1 MPGRKATARSRFS
14 YRRESFRQ
22 KLTVRMAAAMLVF
35 ELVVVVLLGSWVLM
49 QFEKERNP
57 DIDNFADA
65 TWVTIITI
73 ATVGYGDA
81 YPVTG
86 GGKVTIVV
94 MLLTGV
100 GLLTAFFSVRSARK
114 VKDAE
119 RRAKGLDTNVKVSDH
134 YVVCGW
140 NQRTSHVLRR
150 LTTELSPSRT
160 PVVLLCERE
169 ENPSNDEYAFFIRG
183 SSVSERDLKRAGIE
197 RARAALLMAD
207 ETASGTGG
215 DIDAKT
221 VLAALTIKSL
231 NPGIDMTAEAME
243 TQNVHHLE
251 LAGVAE
257 VLDSNSL
264 VGEMLARS
272 TMHFGLIGLMSQL
285 ATTDAGA
292 GIHRI
297 EVTAE
302 MAGMPPAQLE
312 DHLRDTL
319 RMRPVALS
327 TEGRVKPF
335 DDEVKPR
342 PGDVLLAV
350 GCD

>member
-1 MPGRKATARSRFS
+1 MPGRKATVRSRFS

-22 KLTVRMAAAMLVF
+22 KLTVRMAVLLLLF
-35 ELVVVVLLGSWVLM
+35 ELIAVVALGSWVLM

-57 DIDNFADA
+57 DIETFTDA

-86 GGKVTIVV
+86 GGKVTIVLL
-94 MLLTGV
+94 LLTGV
-100 GLLTAFFSVRSARK
+100 GLLTAFFAVRSATK

-119 RRAKGLDTNVKVSDH
+119 RRAKGLDTSVKVSDH

-140 NQRTSHVLRR
+140 NHRTPHVLRR
-150 LTTELSPSRT
+150 LKTELSPARV
-160 PVVLLCERE
+160 PIVLLCESE
-169 ENPSNDEYAFFIRG
+169 GNPCDDEYVFFIRG
-183 SSVSERDLKRAGIE
+183 SAVTERDLKRAGIE
-197 RARAALLMAD
+197 RARAALLVAD
-207 ETASGTGG
+207 ETAAGTGG
-215 DIDAKT
+215 DIDART
-221 VLAALTIKSL
+221 VLAALTIRSL
-231 NPGIDMTAEAME
+231 NRGIDMTAEAME

-251 LAGVAE
+251 LAGVGE
-257 VLDSNSL
+257 ILDSNAL

-272 TMHFGLIGLMSQL
+272 TLHFGLIGLMSQL

-292 GIHRI
+292 GLRRV

-302 MAGMPPAQLE
+302 MAGMSASQLE
-312 DHLRDTL
+312 AHLRDTL
-319 RMRPVALS
+319 RVRPIAFS
-327 TEGRVKPF
+327 SEGRVKAF
-335 DDEVKPR
+335 DSEARPR
-342 PGDVLLAV
+342 PGDALLAV